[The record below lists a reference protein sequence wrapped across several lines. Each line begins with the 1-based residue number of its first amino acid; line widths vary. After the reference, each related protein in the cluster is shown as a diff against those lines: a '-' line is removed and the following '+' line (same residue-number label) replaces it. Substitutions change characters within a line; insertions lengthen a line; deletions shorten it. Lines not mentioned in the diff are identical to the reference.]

1 MREGEMWRHMR
12 KQFGEMAD
20 TVDAALRRVPGI
32 GALAREMYPPVNVY
46 ENPEEIIVRA
56 DLPGVA
62 KPDLDIELLD
72 RTLSIRGNRPPDA
85 YEDYRCRAAE
95 IPSGEFSR
103 EVRLPAAVDQEAE
116 ANATLHDGVLTVRLK
131 KQQPERGRT
140 IPVEEA

>member
-12 KQFGEMAD
+12 KQLGEMAD

-46 ENPEEIIVRA
+46 ESPEEIIVRA

-72 RTLSIRGNRPPDA
+72 RTLSIRGTRPPDA

-95 IPSGEFSR
+95 IPSGEFGR

-116 ANATLHDGVLTVRLK
+116 ANATLHDGVLTVRLQ